1 MQRPNFMLLMWVSDS
16 EVSAC
21 NEGTLN
27 LIPSLGN
34 PMETGLATKEYPS
47 ILAWKIPI
55 DRRAWRGAWGCKEL
69 HTTGQLTHKLI
80 CGRNFHSRS
89 GSVTAFKWFLSLCS
103 PLSPVL
109 VTVTFSSS
117 RKRLVKRF
125 FFPLL

>member
-1 MQRPNFMLLMWVSDS
+1 MQRPNFMLLMWVSES

-27 LIPSLGN
+27 LIPFLGN

-89 GSVTAFKWFLSLCS
+89 GSVTACLNGFCLSALLC
-103 PLSPVL
+103 PQ
-109 VTVTFSSS
+109 F
-117 RKRLVKRF
+117 
-125 FFPLL
+125 